1 MRIKFKIYTQIF
13 LAILFVAEIH
23 AKTLEKPKSVIL
35 FIGDGLGVSQ
45 LTAAIMNN
53 VGSNFMRFT
62 NGGLVLTSASNSW
75 ITDSASSAT
84 AISTGVKT
92 YNGAIGV
99 DDDQNDLKVL
109 VEYASELGLSTGLIA
124 TSSITHATPA
134 SFAAHNASRHKEFEI
149 ALQLS
154 ESDLDVIIGGGLKFF
169 LPEDGEGKRK
179 DNRNLLNEMKNR
191 NFAVVYNMEDLLSLD
206 KEKTDKV
213 IALLSYEAIDK
224 KKNPSLKLADMTAV
238 AIQILGENEKGFF
251 LMVEGSQ
258 IDWEAHDNEYE
269 KMLFQLEDF
278 NEAVG
283 VGLDYAATRN
293 EVLIL
298 VTADHETG
306 GLTLLQG
313 VHRSNEFEE
322 KWSTHG
328 HSGSSV
334 PLLATG
340 AGSELFGGVMEIDEL
355 GRRLISLIENR

>member
-1 MRIKFKIYTQIF
+1 MKIKFRRFTQIV
-13 LAILFVAEIH
+13 LAILFVAVVH
-23 AKTLEKPKSVIL
+23 TNASEKPKSIIL
-35 FIGDGLGVSQ
+35 FIGDGMGVPQ
-45 LTAAIMNN
+45 LTAAIMNK

-75 ITDSASSAT
+75 ITDSAASAT

-99 DDDQNDLKVL
+99 DDDQNDLKVI
-109 VEYASELGLSTGLIA
+109 VEYASEIGLSTGLIA

-134 SFAAHNASRHKEFEI
+134 SFAAHNASRHEEFQI
-149 ALQLS
+149 ASQLS
-154 ESDLDVIIGGGLKFF
+154 ESELDVIIGGGLKFF
-169 LPEDGEGKRK
+169 LPESEEGKRK
-179 DNRNLLNEMKNR
+179 DGRNLLNEMKNR

-206 KEKTDKV
+206 KEKTAKV
-213 IALLSYEAIDK
+213 IALLSYEAIEK
-224 KKNPSLKLADMTAV
+224 KKNPSHKLADMTAV
-238 AIQILGENEKGFF
+238 AIQILGKNEKGFF

-278 NEAVG
+278 DEAIG
-283 VGLDYAATRN
+283 VGLDYAETRN

-313 VHRSNEFEE
+313 EHRSNEFEE

-328 HSGSSV
+328 HSGSSI
-334 PLLATG
+334 PLLAAG

-355 GRRLISLIENR
+355 GRRIISLITNR